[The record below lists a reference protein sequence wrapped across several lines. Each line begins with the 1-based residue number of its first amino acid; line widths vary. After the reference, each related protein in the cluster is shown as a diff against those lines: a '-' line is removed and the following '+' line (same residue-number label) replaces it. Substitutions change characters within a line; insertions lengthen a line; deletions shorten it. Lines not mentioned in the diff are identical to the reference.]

1 MSQVIE
7 RQMVANV
14 VSDDIAELN
23 TTARATAEAK
33 TVGGVLLSLEAR
45 RVMWESAEYRTSNQV
60 LYGMLAECLG
70 FAGEMT
76 TADAKVRNA
85 EIEKLYKERGYKL
98 RADTPLITRIVRLV
112 FGDRDRSRINTYS
125 LVLREAQRRNIGPLD
140 LAEWIEAEGG
150 LQSIRLGRGANYV
163 KPSERVAVAKNSFD
177 SLPVLAV
184 AKSEEFS
191 LLADAEF
198 VGTECVLLA
207 QQQADGSFAVRALI
221 RSGGAVSAAY
231 AALYSQ
237 NKLALTAARLEIDS
251 ANDADGMGKVAA

>member
-1 MSQVIE
+1 MTEVIE
-7 RQMVANV
+7 MQVEAIV
-14 VSDDIAELN
+14 VSDDVAELN
-23 TTARATAEAK
+23 TTVRASVETK
-33 TVGGVLLSLEAR
+33 TVGGVLRSLEAR
-45 RVMWESAEYRTSNQV
+45 RVMWEEGQYRTSNQV

-70 FAGEMT
+70 FAGEVS
-76 TADAKVRNA
+76 TADAKVRSA

-98 RADTPLITRIVRLV
+98 RVDTPLITRVVRLV

-125 LVLREAQRRNIGPLD
+125 LVLREAKRRNISPLN
-140 LAEWIEAEGG
+140 LAEWIELEGG

-163 KPSERVAVAKNSFD
+163 KPSERVAAAKGSVD

-184 AKSEEFS
+184 VKSEALS

-221 RSGGAVSAAY
+221 RSGGAVTAAY
-231 AALYSQ
+231 AALYAQ
-237 NKLALTAARLEIDS
+237 RKPVLAAARLEVDS
-251 ANDADGMGKVAA
+251 ANDAVGMGKLAA